1 MLILVTGPPGI
12 TTRMNSMVG
21 LAMIAPSSVG
31 ATLPPRRPG
40 HHEIDLAATALRPD
54 EPLAPIENVSGSHLR
69 GVGLDLMLAGFARD
83 DQADL
88 GRGGSAQ
95 RHCRAAVGL
104 HYEINSCSI
113 LKVSQNSCL
122 VIATAQCRI

>member
-1 MLILVTGPPGI
+1 
-12 TTRMNSMVG
+12 
-21 LAMIAPSSVG
+21 
-31 ATLPPRRPG
+31 
-40 HHEIDLAATALRPD
+40 
-54 EPLAPIENVSGSHLR
+54 
-69 GVGLDLMLAGFARD
+69 MLAGFARD